1 MKKRIYVLIDCDNFY
16 VSCER
21 IFRPD
26 LRNKPVLVLS
36 NNDGCI
42 VSRSNEVKELGVKM
56 GTPYFKIKDLAS
68 KNDIH
73 VFSSNYS
80 LYADISRRI
89 VRVLESFSQDI
100 EVYSIDESFL
110 KLPMD
115 EDKCQEYGMEMRE
128 TILRDVG
135 IPTTLGIAYTKTLT
149 KIASKIAK
157 KDRQYNGVLSL
168 LNTQDN
174 DKYLEKIEVDDI
186 WGVGRKYATL
196 LKNLGFFTAKDLKYA
211 DQKLVRKKMTVNGY
225 RTVMELNNVECIP
238 FQESPPVRKSIVNSR
253 SFGQLT
259 SSLCDI
265 KEALAMNVTRAG
277 EKLRKENCVTG
288 FITIFITTSPFR
300 KPYYSKSI
308 CLKLP
313 YPVSDSSTLIK
324 YAFLGLE
331 KIFKKGYLYKKSGVM
346 LTGISPLDSVQLNFA
361 ADSFLTH
368 VENNEKIMRSVD
380 CINNKWGKDTVK
392 IASLGTKNKLKM
404 KQCKKSPRYT
414 SSWDELLVAK
424 V

>member
-1 MKKRIYVLIDCDNFY
+1 MRKNIYVLIDCDNFY

-36 NNDGCI
+36 NNDGCAI
-42 VSRSNEVKELGVKM
+42 SRSNEVKQLGIKM
-56 GTPYFKIKDLAS
+56 GTPYFKIKEIA
-68 KNDIH
+68 KENDIH

-89 VRVLESFSQDI
+89 VKVLERFSKDI

-110 KLPMD
+110 KLSMD
-115 EDKCQEYGMEMRE
+115 EEKCKKHGIKIRE
-128 TILRDVG
+128 TILREVG
-135 IPTTLGIAYTKTLT
+135 IPTTLGVAYTKTLT
-149 KIASKIAK
+149 KVAAKIAK
-157 KDRQYNGVLSL
+157 KDYQYNGVLSL
-168 LNTQDN
+168 LNTEKN
-174 DKYLEKIEVDDI
+174 DEYLERIEVDDI
-186 WGVGRKYATL
+186 WGVGRQDSKL
-196 LKNLGFFTAKDLKYA
+196 LKSMSIYTAKDLKYA
-211 DQKLVRKKMTVNGY
+211 DKKVIRKKMTVNGY
-225 RTVMELNNVECIP
+225 RTVMELNNIECIP
-238 FQESPPVRKSIVNSR
+238 FQENPPTKKSIVNSR

-277 EKLRKENCVTG
+277 EKLRKENCVTS
-288 FITIFITTSPFR
+288 FITVFVTTSPFR
-300 KPYYSKSI
+300 KPYYSNSI
-308 CLKLP
+308 GVKLP

-324 YAFLGLE
+324 YAFFGLE
-331 KIFKKGYLYKKSGVM
+331 KIFKKGYLYKKAGVIF
-346 LTGISPLDSVQLNFA
+346 TEIFPENNVQLNFA
-361 ADSFLTH
+361 ADSFLKH
-368 VENNEKIMRSVD
+368 VEKNEKIMESVD

-414 SSWDELLVAK
+414 SSWEELLVVK